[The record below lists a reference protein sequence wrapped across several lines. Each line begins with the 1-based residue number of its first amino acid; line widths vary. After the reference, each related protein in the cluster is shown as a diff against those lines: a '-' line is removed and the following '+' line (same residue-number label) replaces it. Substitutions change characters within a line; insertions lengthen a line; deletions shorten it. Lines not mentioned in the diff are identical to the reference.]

1 MHALHPSPPSERCAS
16 GSEPPGPRPGG
27 QQPAPLHAAAHS
39 SACTGT
45 PQVPSIVTKVCACVP
60 DSVPP
65 STLPTA
71 VSCSTH
77 PPASGTH
84 PRRALTPPCPH
95 RTPCS
100 FVPPLLCPAGRC
112 GHCATRGP
120 RQALALAAGRARP
133 GHARRHAEAATPRR
147 RSQAADGRHRGVNV
161 RHVLLGAQVAGG
173 VGDQQLVK
181 QVHSL
186 GPRQAARQRKQ
197 AQLCAAVRAAVG
209 AAGRGWRGRVLR
221 RRQAFAEDAAGVWA
235 GGGGSARGML
245 SAGQCRQGN
254 VECGERPLTKPS
266 YPDTSIRHCKSATA
280 RRLTA
285 GLPPRTHPRTHVP
298 SCTPAQPP
306 PHTHTRRP
314 SNTLT

>member
-1 MHALHPSPPSERCAS
+1 
-16 GSEPPGPRPGG
+16 
-27 QQPAPLHAAAHS
+27 
-39 SACTGT
+39 
-45 PQVPSIVTKVCACVP
+45 
-60 DSVPP
+60 
-65 STLPTA
+65 
-71 VSCSTH
+71 
-77 PPASGTH
+77 
-84 PRRALTPPCPH
+84 
-95 RTPCS
+95 
-100 FVPPLLCPAGRC
+100 
-112 GHCATRGP
+112 
-120 RQALALAAGRARP
+120 
-133 GHARRHAEAATPRR
+133 
-147 RSQAADGRHRGVNV
+147 
-161 RHVLLGAQVAGG
+161 VAGG

-254 VECGERPLTKPS
+254 VECGERAASTTFAAAAVIAALTTGPLTKPS

-306 PHTHTRRP
+306 PHTHTTPLEHAHVSTVLVDERAQA
-314 SNTLT
+314 S